1 MKLLFDNYFQSITK
15 NFDLFEWPEEPKSN
29 IFDEINTIIN
39 KFWFHPKIIKLKQK
53 FPIKKKLRLNRIG
66 KNSSKTSLMI
76 YLGMK

>member
-39 KFWFHPKIIKLKQK
+39 KLWFHPKIIKLKQK
-53 FPIKKKLRLNRIG
+53 FPIKKKLRLNRIR